1 MVHHHDLE
9 CYLCER
15 FEWCP
20 PQGQGHSDDC
30 WTKTKMNVTVC
41 SMPSELLS
49 FFFFFFCNQT
59 WYRCMCIISSHI
71 TPPLPHPPPQTS
83 PPKEKDKTK
92 ATTRTTKCSVK
103 LHSLIQN
110 RIQLEC
116 TGSALK
122 QWVMLHL
129 FRSILWWLQSPD
141 QWGFYLFV
149 CLFVFWFSFCLFFPL
164 KYCVMTDL

>member
-1 MVHHHDLE
+1 MIWSVICVKGLNGA
-9 CYLCER
+9 LL
-15 FEWCP
+15 
-20 PQGQGHSDDC
+20 
-30 WTKTKMNVTVC
+30 KVKVTVMIVGLKQKWMWLSVLCLLNC
-41 SMPSELLS
+41 SA
-49 FFFFFFCNQT
+49 FFFFFCSQT

-71 TPPLPHPPPQTS
+71 TPPLPHPLPQTS

-110 RIQLEC
+110 HIQLEC

-149 CLFVFWFSFCLFFPL
+149 CLCFGFHFVYFFPL